1 MDPDLALRF
10 GLLLVRP
17 GMVVAVAPGVGGN
30 YIPGPARV
38 GFLALLAIGLLPNV
52 EFPAAAA
59 AVPVSVV
66 IAREAA
72 IGLAIALVVRALIA
86 GAEFAGHLAG
96 YQIGFSYGATID
108 PQSGVN
114 NTMLATFYGL
124 LATVGFFAVNG
135 HHAVLRAL
143 AASYA
148 ALPIGAGQVN
158 VSLVAGVRDILG
170 LVFVVA
176 VRLAAPVVVVLLIVE
191 LALGLISRVSPALSS
206 MVIGAPIR
214 IVVGLLVLALT
225 LPTIPRVTASL
236 VQTALRIGAQTAGAF
251 R

>member
-1 MDPDLALRF
+1 MDPDLAMRF
-10 GLLLVRP
+10 GMLLVRP

-30 YIPGPARV
+30 FIPVPVRIGLIV
-38 GFLALLAIGLLPNV
+38 LLAIGLLPNV
-52 EFPAAAA
+52 ELPQAQT
-59 AVPVSVV
+59 AVPFGAVV
-66 IAREAA
+66 AREAA
-72 IGLAIALVVRALIA
+72 IGLALAFVVRALIA

-124 LATVGFFAVNG
+124 LATVGFLAVNG

-148 ALPIGAGQVN
+148 ALPIGAGQVDA
-158 VSLVAGVRDILG
+158 SLVDGVRDILG
-170 LVFVVA
+170 IVFTVA
-176 VRLAAPVVVVLLIVE
+176 VRLAAPVVVVLLAIE
-191 LALGLISRVSPALSS
+191 LVLGLISRASPALSS

-214 IVVGLLVLALT
+214 IVIGLLVLALT
-225 LPTIPRVTASL
+225 LPVIPRVTSSL
-236 VQTALRIGAQTAGAF
+236 VPTVLSLGARTAGAF

>member
-1 MDPDLALRF
+1 
-10 GLLLVRP
+10 
-17 GMVVAVAPGVGGN
+17 
-30 YIPGPARV
+30 
-38 GFLALLAIGLLPNV
+38 
-52 EFPAAAA
+52 
-59 AVPVSVV
+59 
-66 IAREAA
+66 
-72 IGLAIALVVRALIA
+72 
-86 GAEFAGHLAG
+86 
-96 YQIGFSYGATID
+96 
-108 PQSGVN
+108 
-114 NTMLATFYGL
+114 
-124 LATVGFFAVNG
+124 
-135 HHAVLRAL
+135 VLRAL

-148 ALPIGAGQVN
+148 ALPIGVGQVN
-158 VSLVAGVRDILG
+158 VSLVAGVRDSLG

-225 LPTIPRVTASL
+225 LPAIPRVTASL